1 MYPGVNT
8 SLDNYQK
15 QASDLLA
22 KIGQMQQYPPMPAPV
37 MIPQIDY
44 VNGIDGAKEYLKN
57 MPAGGKKVL
66 MDREEAKFY
75 VVSKDANGIADPVAF
90 ASFVLETEQIQGA
103 PDYVTKQDLEAFK
116 DELRQMLKGAQK

>member
-1 MYPGVNT
+1 MYPGVNN
-8 SLDNYQK
+8 SLESYQK
-15 QASDLLA
+15 QANDLLT
-22 KIGQMQQYPPMPAPV
+22 KIGQLQQYPAMPAPV

-44 VNGIDGAKEYLKN
+44 VNGIDGAREYLKN

-75 VVSKDANGIADPVAF
+75 VVSKDANGIADPIAF
-90 ASFVLETEQIQGA
+90 ASFVLETEQQQGT

-116 DELRQMLKGAQK
+116 NELRQMLKGEQK